1 MPYIKLN
8 NDFPGVVGL
17 LFHKTAIGTHLHALA
32 HAALRGPS
40 PLTPGERELIAAH
53 VSNLNDCDFCRDS
66 HSATASELLQDEG
79 AAVACL
85 IGGKIDDA
93 RLSPKMQAL
102 LDLAARVKES
112 GKAVR
117 ITDIERAR
125 AAGATDDDIH
135 DTVLVAALFCM
146 FNRYVDGLGTETPAS
161 QGFYGEI
168 SKLVAKRGYRKPSRI
183 ARFFIERM
191 MKKFAQSASPG

>member
-1 MPYIKLN
+1 MAYIKLN
-8 NDFPGVVGL
+8 NTFPGIVGL
-17 LFHKTAIGTHLHALA
+17 LFHKPAIGTPLHALA

-53 VSNLNDCDFCRDS
+53 VSNLNNCDFCRNS

-79 AAVACL
+79 AAVACV

-93 RLSPKMQAL
+93 RLSPKMNAL
-102 LDLAARVKES
+102 LDLAARVTAS
-112 GKAVR
+112 GKLVTIA
-117 ITDIERAR
+117 DIERAR

-135 DTVLVAALFCM
+135 DTVLVAALFCLL
-146 FNRYVDGLGTETPAS
+146 NRYVDGLGTESPTF
-161 QGFYGEI
+161 QEFYGET
-168 SKLVAKRGYRKPSRI
+168 SKALAKQGYRKPSRI

-191 MKKFAQSASPG
+191 MKKFAQSANPG